1 MGAAFD
7 FATHGFAGH
16 AFMGGCRQHGVFGGE
31 PAFTGV
37 FFEAGDALLG
47 AGSAHDSGIAVFD
60 EYGSCGVGGESAGD
74 ADGSELVWGTAVG
87 ASE

>member
-1 MGAAFD
+1 
-7 FATHGFAGH
+7 
-16 AFMGGCRQHGVFGGE
+16 MGGCRQHGVFGGE

-47 AGSAHDSGIAVFD
+47 AGGAHDSGIAVFD